1 MRGEVLTFNKQTS
14 VGVISADDGK
24 RYGFAGVDV
33 PEHFDAIRSGVTV
46 DFTPVDDTVTS
57 IYVVKSAQGTLSS
70 APKDKI
76 IAVVLAFFL
85 GGLGVH
91 KFYLGKRN
99 AGIIMLVASV
109 GGAILFL
116 IPTMIIGLIA
126 FIEAIIY
133 LVKSEDEFQRDYVN
147 GNRSWF

>member
-1 MRGEVLTFNKQTS
+1 MRGEVLAFNKQTS
-14 VGVISADDGK
+14 TGVISGEDGN
-24 RYGFAGVDV
+24 RYDFAGVDV
-33 PEHFDAIRSGVTV
+33 PEHFSAIRDGVTV
-46 DFTPVDDTVTS
+46 DFTPEQS
-57 IYVVKSAQGTLSS
+57 RAGAIYVVKGAQTSLSAG
-70 APKDKI
+70 PKDKI
-76 IAVVLAFFL
+76 IAAVLAFFL

-133 LVKSEDEFQRDYVN
+133 LVKSEDEFQRDYVQ
-147 GNRSWF
+147 GNKSWF